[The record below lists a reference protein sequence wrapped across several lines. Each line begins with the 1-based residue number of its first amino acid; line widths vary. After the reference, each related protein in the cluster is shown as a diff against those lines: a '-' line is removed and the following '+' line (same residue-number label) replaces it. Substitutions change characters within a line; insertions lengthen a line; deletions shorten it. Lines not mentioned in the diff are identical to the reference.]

1 MRRLLSLV
9 LCFALAGCAAMS
21 VNESRRAS
29 IQNVAIVSAVGD
41 DFGLTRIGLIV
52 FSNERRSEKMEFGFD
67 RLAQQTVEQVLR
79 ERRPDVKVVPVQY
92 DSNALSAKINK
103 IEPFQSYADP
113 KRIEPELRALVQG
126 TPVDTIILVARARE
140 SPGAMS
146 VEGIGIYTERTL
158 RERAIIT
165 PYAGIS
171 VFILDARSME
181 VLAKGERVVEGAVYN
196 INPLIS
202 SKPLG
207 GPAPFLAG
215 FTFPLN
221 DEQRQFLDA
230 PMKELVGASVRRL
243 VEQTAP

>member
-1 MRRLLSLV
+1 MQRLLFFV
-9 LCFALAGCAAMS
+9 LCLALAGCAAVS
-21 VNESRRAS
+21 VPESRRAS
-29 IQNVAIVSAVGD
+29 IQNVAVVSAIGD

-52 FSNERRSEKMEFGFD
+52 FSNERRTEKIEFGFD
-67 RLAQQTVEQVLR
+67 QVAQQTVEQVLR
-79 ERRPDVKVVPVQY
+79 ERRADVKVIPVQY

-103 IEPFQSYADP
+103 IESFQPYADP
-113 KRIEPELRALVQG
+113 KRIEPELRSLIQG
-126 TPVDTIILVARARE
+126 KPIDTIILVGRGRE
-140 SPGAMS
+140 SPGARS

-181 VLAKGERVVEGAVYN
+181 ILAKGERVAEGAVYN
-196 INPLIS
+196 VNPLIS

-215 FTFPLN
+215 FAFPIN
-221 DEQRQFLDA
+221 EEQRQFLDA
-230 PMKELVGASVRRL
+230 PMKDLVRATVRRL
-243 VEQTAP
+243 LDQTAP

>member
-1 MRRLLSLV
+1 
-9 LCFALAGCAAMS
+9 MS
-21 VNESRRAS
+21 VNESRRTA
-29 IQNVAIVSAVGD
+29 IQNVAIVSAIGD
-41 DFGLTRIGLIV
+41 DYGLTRIGVIV
-52 FSNERRSEKMEFGFD
+52 FSNERRTEKIPFGLD
-67 RLAQQTVEQVLR
+67 AVAQRTVEQLLR
-79 ERRPDVKVVPVQY
+79 ERRPDVKIVPVQY
-92 DSNALSAKINK
+92 DSNALAAKINK
-103 IEPFQSYADP
+103 TESFQPYADP
-113 KRIEPELRALVQG
+113 KRIEPDLRTMIQG
-126 TPVDTIILVARARE
+126 TAIDTIILVARSRE

-181 VLAKGERVVEGAVYN
+181 ILAKAERVAEGAVYN
-196 INPLIS
+196 VNPLIS

-215 FTFPLN
+215 FAFPLN
-221 DEQRQFLDA
+221 EEQRQFLEA
-230 PMKELVGASVRRL
+230 PVKELVAANVRRL